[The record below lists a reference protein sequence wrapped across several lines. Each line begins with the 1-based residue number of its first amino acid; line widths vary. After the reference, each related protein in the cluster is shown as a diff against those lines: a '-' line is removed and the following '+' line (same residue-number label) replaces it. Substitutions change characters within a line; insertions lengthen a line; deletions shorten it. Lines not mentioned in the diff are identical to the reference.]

1 MQINKSI
8 YLCRSCKTHLQ
19 YVNFLCKSVEFLFKY
34 FHFLIYVSRNSRK
47 LFLLK
52 VIVEKKIILLLKITF

>member
-1 MQINKSI
+1 M
-8 YLCRSCKTHLQ
+8 LT
-19 YVNFLCKSVEFLFKY
+19 FLYKSVEFLFKY